1 MDCGDAAFPID
12 QECRGERLHSIVE
25 RRYRIIAH
33 HDTVID
39 VELMRKRLHYVPAV
53 LIH

>member
-1 MDCGDAAFPID
+1 MDRGDTAFPIN
-12 QECRGERLHSIVE
+12 QECRREGFHSTIKL
-25 RRYRIIAH
+25 RYRIIAH
-33 HDTVID
+33 HDAVID